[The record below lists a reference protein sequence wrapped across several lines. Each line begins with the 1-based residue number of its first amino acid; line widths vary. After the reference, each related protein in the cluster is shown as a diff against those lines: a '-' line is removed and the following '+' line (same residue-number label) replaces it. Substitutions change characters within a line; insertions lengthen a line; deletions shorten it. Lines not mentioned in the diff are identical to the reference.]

1 MANIEKLTNQ
11 ILSEAKAQRD
21 KILADAQSEKNKI
34 LEKRI
39 SEARNLEKELIERG
53 KREAQARK
61 ERIISGAHLKIRNEK
76 LTYKQ
81 EIIEKVFDSAIEEL
95 SNINEKEFKT
105 FIKERVLTMNL
116 SGKQNLILNNQGK
129 NIIDEEFI
137 KDLNTQIKNN
147 GNNLEIL
154 ISNETRDF
162 KGGFI
167 LEENGIEINNTF
179 EALVNSFRDDLE
191 FQVAKVLF

>member
-39 SEARNLEKELIERG
+39 SEARNLEKELIERE
-53 KREAQARK
+53 KREAEARK
-61 ERIISGAHLKIRNEK
+61 ERIISGAHLKVRNEK

-81 EIIEKVFDSAIEEL
+81 EVIEKVFNNVIDEL
-95 SNINEKEFKT
+95 STISDKEFKR
-105 FIKERVLTMNL
+105 FIKDRIIIMNIT
-116 SGKQNLILNNQGK
+116 GNKRLILNEHGK
-129 NIIDEEFI
+129 KIIDEVFI
-137 KDLNTQIKNN
+137 EDLNSYIKSDGRNI
-147 GNNLEIL
+147 EIS

-179 EALVNSFRDDLE
+179 EALVNSCRDDLE
-191 FQVAKVLF
+191 LQVAKVLF